1 MSDKSYEID
10 MCRGP
15 LGGKIIMFAVPLMLS
30 SMLQLLFNAAD
41 VIVVGRFAGSEAL
54 AAVGSNGPLINLMT
68 NLFMGL
74 SVGANVIV
82 ARSFGAKSHND
93 ISTTVHTAM
102 LISVIGGLILAAI
115 GIPFAKTALRLM
127 SSPDN
132 VINLSALY
140 LRIYFAGMPATLAYN
155 FGSAILRAAGDTKR
169 PLYILL
175 FAGIINVILNLFFV
189 IACKMDVAGVA
200 LATVISQVISA
211 ALIIRCLMLDKGS
224 LRLELQKLK
233 INRRKFMQI
242 IKIGLPAG
250 LQGMVF
256 SLSNIVLQSAINSF
270 GSDTM
275 AGNAAA
281 QNIEGFIYMAMNAF
295 HQASLTFTGQNIG
308 AGEYKRVRKI
318 FFLCSGFVTATGVLL
333 GAAALLFGHKLLGI
347 YSSSPSVIAEGFTR
361 MKYVCGTY
369 ALCGLM
375 EVAVGSIR
383 GMGYSVMPMVVSL
396 LGACGLRLVWVAT
409 IFRMNHTTDT
419 LFLSYPISWGLT
431 FLTHCICF
439 AAIYRKISRKKSS

>member
-1 MSDKSYEID
+1 MSKSYEID
-10 MCRGP
+10 MCHGP
-15 LGGKIIMFAVPLMLS
+15 LGGKIIVFALPLMLS

-54 AAVGSNGPLINLMT
+54 AAVGSNGPLINLMV
-68 NLFMGL
+68 NLFIGL
-74 SVGANVIV
+74 SVGVNVIV
-82 ARSFGAKSHND
+82 AREYGAKRHND
-93 ISTTVHTAM
+93 ISTTVHTAV
-102 LISVIGGLILAAI
+102 LISVIGGFLIAAI
-115 GIPFAKTALRLM
+115 GIPFSKTALKLM
-127 SSPDN
+127 GSPDN
-132 VINLSALY
+132 VIDLSSLY
-140 LRIYFAGMPATLAYN
+140 LKIYFAGMPATLVYN
-155 FGSAILRAAGDTKR
+155 FGSAILRASGDTKR
-169 PLYILL
+169 PLYFLL
-175 FAGIINVILNLFFV
+175 TAGIINVLLNLFFV
-189 IACKMDVAGVA
+189 IVCKMSVAGVA

-211 ALIIRCLMLDKGS
+211 VMIIRCLMYDKGS
-224 LRLELQKLK
+224 LKLDLRKLK
-233 INRRKFMQI
+233 INKRKFIQI

-270 GSDTM
+270 GSDAM

-295 HQASLTFTGQNIG
+295 HQSSLTFTGQNAG
-308 AGEYKRVRKI
+308 AGKYKRVRNI
-318 FFLCSGFVTATGVLL
+318 FYLCSFFVTATGVLL
-333 GAAALLFGHKLLGI
+333 GSAALLFGHQLLSI
-347 YSSSPSVIAEGFTR
+347 YSSSQSVISEGLIR

-409 IFRMNHTTDT
+409 IFRMNHTSDT
-419 LFLSYPISWGLT
+419 LFLSYPISWGIT

-439 AAIYRKISRKKSS
+439 AAIYRKMSQNKSL